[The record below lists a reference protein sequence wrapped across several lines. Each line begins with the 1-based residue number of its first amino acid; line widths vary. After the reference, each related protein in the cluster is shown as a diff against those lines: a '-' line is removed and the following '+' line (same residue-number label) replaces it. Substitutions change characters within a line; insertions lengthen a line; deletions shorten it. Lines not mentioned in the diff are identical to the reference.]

1 MAKNHETVE
10 KDEKSLSV
18 IEQGA
23 FSLSAAST
31 SEEILKFRK
40 RMEEFTL
47 HLNKAPDK
55 RKVQK
60 HEGHDYLPISM
71 VEKDL
76 DKVYFGLVQ
85 YELIGFWHVLN
96 EVVVHARIKVFHPVI
111 MQWMNYDGIGAGIL
125 QQDAKTKVSDFIYH
139 KKGNALVL
147 AAPNAYAEAIKNG
160 AKKIGKRFG
169 SDLNRK
175 HEDHYYP
182 NYKTDPDNQPLNS

>member
-1 MAKNHETVE
+1 MEENQEHEEKGLVTVSD
-10 KDEKSLSV
+10 KG
-18 IEQGA
+18 GA
-23 FSLSAAST
+23 LANASDADQIK
-31 SEEILKFRK
+31 EFRK
-40 RMEEFTL
+40 KMESFTRT
-47 HLNKAPDK
+47 LNRAPDPAK
-55 RKVQK
+55 IQV
-60 HEGHDYLPISM
+60 HEGAKYIPIST

-85 YELIGFWHVLN
+85 YEILNFWHVLN

-111 MQWMNYDGIGAGIL
+111 NQWMHYDGIGAGLL

-139 KKGNALVL
+139 KKGNAMKL

-175 HEDHYYP
+175 HEDFYTP
-182 NYKTDPDNQPLNS
+182 NYKDDVELSNNKPLN